1 MLLDYDYLQAQ
12 TSVQNSVTTVQS
24 YVTTVQKISLKQCKR
39 RLYWL
44 RKYGV
49 CCFIEMEKTLP

>member
-39 RLYWL
+39 RLY
-44 RKYGV
+44 
-49 CCFIEMEKTLP
+49 